1 MFRRET
7 SASQLNI
14 LRLKTYQFVC
24 LTYGFAKRIFA
35 VMQEKQHKVYLDV
48 LRVIAILLVIFNHT
62 PAFCFPFQTI
72 GESMGVK
79 LMLIFSAFDKVAV
92 PLFFMISGALLLP
105 KQESLKILI
114 SKRVGRFLIILLLF
128 HVVQA
133 SYYYWM
139 CGEAEIGFRSF
150 LGDCYW
156 GNSSKGYVLGWT
168 EAYAVW
174 FLYAYIALLLMLPF
188 LRAMVKG
195 MEMMTF
201 YYLFALQIML
211 CVVVPAM
218 FVLVTGFTPEGFR
231 VLTYLPLCGNVLVY
245 VIAGYYV
252 EYKVSVEKMKKWH
265 ILCLISASG
274 VFILLAGM
282 MPEWARSR
290 MGAEY
295 VNQYIPGLS
304 SYMLVP
310 CITFY
315 IVVKKLLASAS
326 EKKWVVN
333 IARALGGAVFVVML
347 VENILRK
354 EISVLFSDYESAYLP
369 SILVSCLVWI
379 SGLLLGLVC
388 KQIPLLKK
396 VL

>member
-1 MFRRET
+1 
-7 SASQLNI
+7 
-14 LRLKTYQFVC
+14 
-24 LTYGFAKRIFA
+24 
-35 VMQEKQHKVYLDV
+35 MQEKQHKVYLDV

-62 PAFCFPFQTI
+62 PAFRFPFQTI

-79 LMLIFSAFDKVAV
+79 LMLIVSAFDKVAV

-114 SKRVGRFLIILLLF
+114 SKRVGRFLIVLLLF

-139 CGEAEIGFRSF
+139 CGEVEIGFRSF

-245 VIAGYYV
+245 VIAGYYL
-252 EYKVSVEKMKKWH
+252 EHKVSVEKMKKWH
-265 ILCLISASG
+265 ILCLILASG
-274 VFILLAGM
+274 VFILLSGM

-315 IVVKKLLASAS
+315 IVVKKAAGFCLG
-326 EKKWVVN
+326 EKMGGQYCT
-333 IARALGGAVFVVML
+333 RAWWSSICRDACGEYLEKRDKCSVF
-347 VENILRK
+347 
-354 EISVLFSDYESAYLP
+354 
-369 SILVSCLVWI
+369 
-379 SGLLLGLVC
+379 GL
-388 KQIPLLKK
+388 
-396 VL
+396 